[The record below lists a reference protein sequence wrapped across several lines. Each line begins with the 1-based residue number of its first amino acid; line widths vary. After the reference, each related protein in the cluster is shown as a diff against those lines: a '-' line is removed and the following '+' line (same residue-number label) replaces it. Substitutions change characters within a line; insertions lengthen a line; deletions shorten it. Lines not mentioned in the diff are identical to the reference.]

1 MSSWI
6 MELPQKWERKKPFV
20 AYKLVIWHNK
30 ETYADESLLY
40 TDVGDAIWTMR
51 NRISYDKT
59 IQMATIRQ
67 ETIFKRNPKCEMST
81 SSPLIHYEIGKGVY
95 L

>member
-1 MSSWI
+1 MWI

-20 AYKLVIWHNK
+20 AYNLVIWHNK

-40 TDVGDAIWTMR
+40 TDAEEAIYTMR
-51 NRISYDKT
+51 NRISYDET

-81 SSPLIHYEIGKGVY
+81 SSPLIHYEKGKGVY